1 MIGTQGQVTT
11 CPYFCKKEDLKTKNI
26 GLQLGSS
33 SFDAVSADPI
43 SKEFKEIK
51 KYSTNV
57 EALLD
62 LEAGRIDAVVLDEI
76 VARYYIAQKEKK
88 DNKTIFKVLD
98 GDFGKEEYGIGIR
111 KEDSELKKAIDEKL
125 DEMKKDGSYDK
136 IYEKWFG
143 KRG

>member
-1 MIGTQGQVTT
+1 MLKIRLARAGKRNSPFFRVVLTEHTAPSKSG
-11 CPYFCKKEDLKTKNI
+11 YKEV
-26 GLQLGSS
+26 LG
-33 SFDAVSADPI
+33 FFNPI

-62 LEAGRIDAVVLDEI
+62 LEARRIDAVVLDEI

-111 KEDSELKKAIDEKL
+111 KEDSELKKAIDEFLLKQNN
-125 DEMKKDGSYDK
+125 ETKQ
-136 IYEKWFG
+136 
-143 KRG
+143 

>member
-1 MIGTQGQVTT
+1 MD
-11 CPYFCKKEDLKTKNI
+11 C
-26 GLQLGSS
+26 QLGSS

-88 DNKTIFKVLD
+88 IIKLYLKYLMAILVKKSTELVLE
-98 GDFGKEEYGIGIR
+98 KKIL
-111 KEDSELKKAIDEKL
+111 SLKKQLMKKL